1 MLTTN
6 IREVEVAMKIIKTM
20 SAILFL
26 FVTQLSAVKAQ
37 EAGLY
42 EAPPPEGTSYVRF
55 LNRSKLQEPVV
66 KLSGTAYS
74 IGSKVLTDYSYIKE
88 GSYDADFNTKMLTLA
103 LVAGKFYTVIVG
115 DESATAKPIAV
126 VEDKVISDTTHA
138 GLYFYN
144 YTDQSLD
151 LVANVNGK
159 SGAVFKG
166 TASTSVEFKEVK
178 PFEVAFDV
186 QAEGKT
192 VGSVPQVSFPRG
204 SGVSIVVTKSDT
216 GIVVD
221 AINNTVAK

>member
-6 IREVEVAMKIIKTM
+6 IREVEVAMKIMKTM

-144 YTDQSLD
+144 YTDQPLD

>member
-144 YTDQSLD
+144 YTDQPLD

>member
-1 MLTTN
+1 VLTTN
-6 IREVEVAMKIIKTM
+6 IREVEVAMKIVKTI
-20 SAILFL
+20 SAVVFL
-26 FVTQLSAVKAQ
+26 FVTQLAAVKAQ

-103 LVAGKFYTVIVG
+103 LVAGKFYTVVVG
-115 DESATAKPIAV
+115 DESTTAKPIAV

-144 YTDQSLD
+144 YTDQPLD

-166 TASTSVEFKEVK
+166 IASTSAEFKEVK

>member
-1 MLTTN
+1 
-6 IREVEVAMKIIKTM
+6 MKIMKTM

-144 YTDQSLD
+144 YTDQPLD

>member
-1 MLTTN
+1 
-6 IREVEVAMKIIKTM
+6 MKIVKII
-20 SAILFL
+20 SACLL
-26 FVTQLSAVKAQ
+26 LVATLLSMVASANAQ

-42 EAPPPEGTSYVRF
+42 DAPPPEGTSYVRF

-74 IGSKVLTDYSYIKE
+74 LGSKVLTDYSYIKE
-88 GSYDADFNTKMLTLA
+88 GSYDADFNTKMLPLA
-103 LVAGKFYTVIVG
+103 LVAGKFYTVVVG
-115 DESATAKPIAV
+115 DESPNAKPIAM

-144 YTDQSLD
+144 YTDQPLD

-166 TASTSVEFKEVK
+166 IASASVEFKEVK

-186 QAEGKT
+186 QAGGKT
-192 VGSVPQVSFPRG
+192 VGSVSQITFPRG
-204 SGVSIVVTKSDT
+204 SGISIVVTKSDS
-216 GIVVD
+216 GIIVD
-221 AINNTVAK
+221 AINNTVSK